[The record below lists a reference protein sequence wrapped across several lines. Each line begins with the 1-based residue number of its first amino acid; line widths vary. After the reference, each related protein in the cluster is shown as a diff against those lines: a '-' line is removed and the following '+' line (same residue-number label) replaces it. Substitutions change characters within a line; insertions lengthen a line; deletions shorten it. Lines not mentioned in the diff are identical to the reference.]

1 MIGSCLRSSDVAF
14 IGVRVQRTLVR
25 IADCFTAGGGP
36 VAFVTDY
43 CSPWMLRNAKRLS
56 SLKLTAGEAKFA
68 C

>member
-1 MIGSCLRSSDVAF
+1 VAF
-14 IGVRVQRTLVR
+14 IGVRLQLTLVR

-56 SLKLTAGEAKFA
+56 SLKQTAGKTKFA
-68 C
+68 W